1 MEQLRFPLMITWTI
15 TDNCNLRCKHC
26 FKKEYKNEYLDLK
39 IINQLINLFKKHNV
53 YGIILTGGEPL
64 TSKYLFDILK
74 EINHQIKVG
83 IATNGVLLDKELI
96 TRLKNYGVKS
106 FQVSLEGTTK
116 EINDYI
122 RGEGVYEKVLKN
134 INLLLKE
141 NFDVTVAMTVN
152 EYNYE
157 DIKSNSLDFVKAI
170 GVPKLRLEYYIPID
184 ENKKM
189 LNPITNEMMDDLCKE
204 LLSKNTDIILQY
216 PNFDNNVGCGAGI
229 FNCVINSDLSLSPC
243 DLLTHKF
250 RSNQMKT
257 IEDFE
262 KIWNYDESFIEW
274 RKIMKCYNCNKK
286 YKCVAMGERNE

>member
-1 MEQLRFPLMITWTI
+1 M
-15 TDNCNLRCKHC
+15 
-26 FKKEYKNEYLDLK
+26 
-39 IINQLINLFKKHNV
+39 
-53 YGIILTGGEPL
+53 